1 MKLYHAKRR
10 FLVHIAQFTDRVHA
24 VLQQAPFFHA
34 AKTAFCENNM
44 VEQLN
49 PQQVSCLLYLAGD
62 GDILAAWF
70 E

>member
-10 FLVHIAQFTDRVHA
+10 FLVHSAQFTDRVHA
-24 VLQQAPFFHA
+24 VLQQSSFFHTGKA
-34 AKTAFCENNM
+34 AFCEDNV

-49 PQQVSCLLYLAGD
+49 PEEVSCLLYLAGD
-62 GDILAAWF
+62 GDILAARF